1 MSGDAEV
8 IGKFKDMA
16 MTERTEMDNKEFV
29 WVPDN
34 NGSSYNGQIVF
45 DLSSLGQTNKWLNYS
60 EAYIM
65 VPYVVSIKATNDI
78 STTFNKDSFVLK
90 DGFHQLIDNI
100 SVEINQKTVVQVQN
114 FTNFHSQFKLL
125 TTSSYNDLIKNSTT
139 KGFYKDSV
147 NAIIYKTSA
156 SATGKGII
164 NTGVNSQRKD
174 NLNYDVYQR
183 SQDNSAFVNKD
194 DIIKS
199 SGRSYY
205 INDEGVGA
213 DRYYHYVYMTTI
225 KLSDISD
232 VFDKIPLCKTSDVR
246 ITLNYNSFDTTVRY
260 IAAVV
265 GPTAANAS
273 YDIQTYQQISG
284 HSCPV
289 VFTPVVAT
297 PLATTDTQIRIR
309 GNVMR
314 SGLTSGGSVPEVGIT
329 NCRLYVPI
337 YKVSD
342 RLSLSMLQTY
352 PVTKF
357 EYNDIYT
364 YIIPSVVASSPFVH
378 TITTGIINPK
388 YLVVIPLVKT
398 NTLLAGG
405 AATYQSV
412 FDTCPGTTS
421 GVRLAEFNV
430 QLAGLNVFQQNMRYD
445 FEQYISEVSKI
456 NAING
461 NNTLGITSG
470 LLSMDDWQDGY
481 RMYVADLSRRE
492 PSQDNVTKSIVVTGV
507 NTSSAEIELICFVA
521 YSKTLQ
527 IKTATG
533 EVLD

>member
-29 WVPDN
+29 WVPDS
-34 NGSSYNGQIVF
+34 NGSSYNGQLVF

-65 VPYVVSIKATNDI
+65 VPYVVSVKADTDL
-78 STTFNKDSFVLK
+78 TGKLNKDSIVLK
-90 DGFHQLIDNI
+90 CGFHQLIDNI

-114 FTNFHSQFKLL
+114 FTNLHTQFKLL
-125 TTSSYNDLIKNSTT
+125 TTSSYNDLIKNNTT

-147 NAIIYKTSA
+147 NAITYSATA

-164 NTGVNSQRKD
+164 NPGVNSQRKD

-183 SQDNSAFVNKD
+183 SLDNTAFVNMD

-205 INDEGVGA
+205 IKDDGVGA
-213 DRYYHYVYMTTI
+213 ARYYHNVYMTTI

-232 VFDKIPLCKTSDVR
+232 VFEKIPLCKTSDVR
-246 ITLNYNSFDTTVRY
+246 ITLNYNSF
-260 IAAVV
+260 
-265 GPTAANAS
+265 
-273 YDIQTYQQISG
+273 QTEVTYALDAPAGYSITKYQQISG

-289 VFTPVVAT
+289 IFTPTSVPPAALT
-297 PLATTDTQIRIR
+297 KIDIR
-309 GNVMR
+309 GNVMK
-314 SGLTSGGSVPEVGIT
+314 SGLTSGGSIPEVGIT

-364 YIIPSVVASSPFVH
+364 YIIPSVAASSPFVH

-388 YLVVIPLVKT
+388 YIVVIPLVKT
-398 NTLLAGG
+398 NTLLAG

-421 GVRLAEFNV
+421 GVRLQELNF
-430 QLAGLNVFQQNMRYD
+430 QLAGLNVFQQNMRFD

-456 NAING
+456 NAITG

-481 RMYVADLSRRE
+481 RMYIADLSRRE